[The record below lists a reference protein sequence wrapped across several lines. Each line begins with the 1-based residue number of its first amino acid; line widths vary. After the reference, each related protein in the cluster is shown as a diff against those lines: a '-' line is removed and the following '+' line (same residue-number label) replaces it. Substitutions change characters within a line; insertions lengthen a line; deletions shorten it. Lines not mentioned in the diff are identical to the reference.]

1 MLKNS
6 YLEKTRTTMA
16 ENNRTVLDSHIISES
31 GCQVNSS
38 GGLYK
43 QSTVTTVEKYV
54 VTVNKYE
61 EMCAFDRTKNVSF
74 RTIANDVKVDW
85 NIAKKTILLHESG
98 VGYEGM
104 DMGRFRASKVGDR
117 VDMDADDEPYILW
130 FCFEDPFRPN
140 ASYFEKMWK
149 DMGRHVIG
157 INGFTM
163 V

>member
-1 MLKNS
+1 MADKN
-6 YLEKTRTTMA
+6 RA
-16 ENNRTVLDSHIISES
+16 VLNPHVVAKS

-38 GGLYK
+38 GGLYR

-54 VTVNKYE
+54 VIINKYE
-61 EMCAFDRTKNVSF
+61 ELREFDSTKNVSF
-74 RTIANDVKVDW
+74 RTIANNVKVDW
-85 NIAKKTILLHESG
+85 HTTKKDALCHESG

-104 DMGRFRASKVGDR
+104 DFGWCWASKVGDR
-117 VDMDADDEPYILW
+117 VDMDADDEPYLLW
-130 FCFEDPFRPN
+130 FRFEDPFCPN
-140 ASYFEKMWK
+140 ASYAEKMWK